1 MLLNNKKA
9 VSTLHDVGVDVTW
22 QHQFRTSSRRWLQLT
37 LTKVKDRMKTMV
49 ESFILKFILQV

>member
-22 QHQFRTSSRRWLQLT
+22 QHQFWTSSRRWLQLT

-49 ESFILKFILQV
+49 ESFILKFIL